1 MPERAV
7 GAIRRENAG
16 MKLPEPTPERIRKA
30 REAARLSQP
39 EAAELVWL
47 RHAMRWSE
55 YERGV
60 NGMPLATWELFL
72 LKTGQR
78 ALMVLG

>member
-1 MPERAV
+1 MSRP
-7 GAIRRENAG
+7 
-16 MKLPEPTPERIRKA
+16 LTEPTPSRIKKA
-30 REAARLSQP
+30 REAAEMSQP
-39 EAAELVWL
+39 QAAALVHL

-60 NGMPLATWELFL
+60 NRMPLWIWELFL

-78 ALMVLG
+78 ELELEGV